1 MKDYFR
7 SVLADSFE
15 YIDASDYVTKEAS
28 FPIFAPDKV
37 ATLQQLYQFFESGE
51 LNDGGPGSIH
61 DIYFEI
67 AARYMQASLAPLQS
81 RCQTSTSS
89 VPTALGGLNPSGSS
103 VSLVSGG
110 QAQYEK
116 GSNAIVL
123 YSEALCK
130 LLGAEVTNA
139 QQLFNG
145 DETKT
150 KKYFD
155 GISDLTVPEFISISK
170 KINDHVS
177 KNIQT
182 DYLLAFELLDAV
194 SQVSTMF
201 QRFSYRQ
208 STNAGVGAHVNQ
220 LLQRCQ
226 KTAQAVFSTFI
237 KYIETR
243 VESAQPVNFT
253 ENGVSDATVEVM
265 TRMKRLSQYKQ
276 SQLSAIATMAPGSWL
291 IQQNSATPMM
301 AQQNA
306 GGAGGSGSGA
316 QLSGSGT
323 PGGQGSSGSGGGVGG
338 GPLPPGSGAGGPSK
352 PRWAQVYSTS
362 GFVQESAAGN
372 PVELLSSFYSDC
384 IDALFVCLELKAK
397 SLQKKN
403 TQVGFFLLT
412 NLTVIEHYVTVSS
425 DMYKILGNSGADR
438 LEKLKN
444 RGLNLFLEGWKSA
457 AALLMDVTV
466 VKGAG
471 SSNAVLG
478 GKSGLSSKDRE
489 AIKEKFRTFNAEF
502 ENLIKTH
509 KGYNITNQALRQTLA
524 KEVKF
529 ISPMYHRFYDRH
541 SGGDFSKH
549 VEKYIKYTKQDFD
562 KILESLE

>member
-28 FPIFAPDKV
+28 FPIFAPDKI

-61 DIYFEI
+61 EIYFEI
-67 AARYMQASLAPLQS
+67 AARYIQASLAPLQS
-81 RCQTSTSS
+81 RSMTPGSS
-89 VPTALGGLNPSGSS
+89 VSGLSGINPSGSS
-103 VSLVSGG
+103 VSLASGNQG
-110 QAQYEK
+110 TLYEK
-116 GSNAIVL
+116 GSNAILL

-145 DETKT
+145 DEAKT

-155 GISDLTVPEFISISK
+155 GISSLTVPEFISIAK

-194 SQVSTMF
+194 NQICSMF
-201 QRFSYRQ
+201 QRFSYRP
-208 STNAGVGAHVNQ
+208 STNAGIGAHLNQ
-220 LLQRCQ
+220 LQQRCQ
-226 KTAQAVFSTFI
+226 KTAQLVFSTFI
-237 KYIETR
+237 KYVENR
-243 VESAQPVNFT
+243 VDAAQPIN

-265 TRMKRLSQYKQ
+265 TRMKRMAQYRS
-276 SQLSAIATMAPGSWL
+276 SQLSAIATLAPGSWL
-291 IQQNSATPMM
+291 IQQNTTPML
-301 AQQNA
+301 QQNTGSGTQSSSA
-306 GGAGGSGSGA
+306 ATSTPGGGAGGAAGS
-316 QLSGSGT
+316 LS
-323 PGGQGSSGSGGGVGG
+323 
-338 GPLPPGSGAGGPSK
+338 SK
-352 PRWAQVYSTS
+352 PKWAQVYSTS

-412 NLTVIEHYVTVSS
+412 NLTVIEHYVTASNS
-425 DMYKILGNSGADR
+425 ELYTILGPSGADR

-509 KGYNITNQALRQTLA
+509 KGYNITNQTLRQTLA

-549 VEKYIKYTKQDFD
+549 VDKYIKYTKQEFD